1 MNLRNSRRCENES
14 TKDNHLVQL
23 IAENDETAF
32 EEIVHRY
39 HVKVINLVYYFLHN
53 RYEAED
59 IAQEIFLK
67 VWRNAGKFKGKS
79 SFATWLFRIV
89 VNTCLNYKRDKKNEA
104 KYLEPNIDLADI
116 TGNPSCNPGSN
127 RESLSMLKKE
137 EKEYWVHR
145 AVQELPPMQRMAII
159 LSRFEGYSYKE
170 IAKLMNVS
178 VSSVE
183 SHLFRA
189 KKNVARFLL
198 PLKKNGDI

>member
-1 MNLRNSRRCENES
+1 MKAA
-14 TKDNHLVQL
+14 KDNHLVQL
-23 IAENDETAF
+23 IAENDDNAF

-39 HVKVINLVYYFLHN
+39 HVKVINLVYYFLHDRN
-53 RYEAED
+53 EAED
-59 IAQEIFLK
+59 IAQDIFLK

-79 SFATWLFRIV
+79 SFATWLYRIV
-89 VNTCLNYKRDKKNEA
+89 VNTCLNHRRDRINKA
-104 KYLEPNIDLADI
+104 KYLEPNINPADI
-116 TGNPSCNPGSN
+116 TDNPGCNPGSN
-127 RESLSMLKKE
+127 RENPSMPTKE
-137 EKEYWVHR
+137 EREYWVHR

-170 IAKLMNVS
+170 IAELMNVS

-198 PLKKNGDI
+198 PLKKNGEI

>member
-1 MNLRNSRRCENES
+1 MKAV
-14 TKDNHLVQL
+14 KDNYLVQL
-23 IAENDETAF
+23 IAENDDTAF

-39 HVKVINLVYYFLHN
+39 HVKVINLVYYFLHDRN
-53 RYEAED
+53 EAED
-59 IAQEIFLK
+59 IAQDVFLK

-79 SFATWLFRIV
+79 SFATWLYRIV
-89 VNTCLNYKRDKKNEA
+89 VNTCLNHRRDKKNEA
-104 KYLEPNIDLADI
+104 KYLESNIDPADI
-116 TGNPSCNPGSN
+116 TGNPDCIPGSN
-127 RESLSMLKKE
+127 RETLSMLTKE
-137 EKEYWVHR
+137 EREYWVHR
-145 AVQELPPMQRMAII
+145 AIQKLPPMQRMAII

-198 PLKKNGDI
+198 PLKKKGEI